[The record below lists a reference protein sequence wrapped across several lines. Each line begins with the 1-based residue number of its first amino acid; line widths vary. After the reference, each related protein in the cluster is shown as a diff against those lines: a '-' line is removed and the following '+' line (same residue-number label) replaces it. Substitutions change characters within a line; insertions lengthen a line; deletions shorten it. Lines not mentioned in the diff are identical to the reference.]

1 MKNLILS
8 FVIISS
14 LVFGFSFT
22 YQRQKEDKLNGTF
35 QVFVNSFNMIESTP
49 VASEYSF
56 QDRKNDSLIECF
68 QMYTFDFDSN
78 FVQHHFLLADV
89 NGETDSYDTIKAE
102 IIKYELDDGGGVIKY
117 PGFWNYKIISKPNDL
132 LTNIYMD
139 YLTAFSCIGI
149 PNQTWTTNWIVPIT
163 YTRKIRVKFQPNHPD
178 AGATLEQDRLKM
190 STLFGGTS
198 SVVIDTGPS
207 IATYSQDL
215 ILASNV
221 TGVKIEIT
229 TDTSNI
235 NVTQFKWIF
244 GVANSGV
251 NPF

>member
-1 MKNLILS
+1 
-8 FVIISS
+8 
-14 LVFGFSFT
+14 
-22 YQRQKEDKLNGTF
+22 
-35 QVFVNSFNMIESTP
+35 
-49 VASEYSF
+49 
-56 QDRKNDSLIECF
+56 
-68 QMYTFDFDSN
+68 
-78 FVQHHFLLADV
+78 
-89 NGETDSYDTIKAE
+89 
-102 IIKYELDDGGGVIKY
+102 
-117 PGFWNYKIISKPNDL
+117 
-132 LTNIYMD
+132 
-139 YLTAFSCIGI
+139 
-149 PNQTWTTNWIVPIT
+149 
-163 YTRKIRVKFQPNHPD
+163 
-178 AGATLEQDRLKM
+178 M

-235 NVTQFKWIF
+235 NITQFKWIF